1 MPDTEVLDP
10 EELARRAAI
19 LGSGLRPPSLDPNR
33 PSPPPSMAAPGVT
46 TDSGLMPASMALPGG
61 QTGLDI
67 TRSPAS
73 PGGTLAASPLD
84 PNSAKYTSLAP
95 TGMKKFGLQAE
106 ALIGGPFTQ
115 DAERRLN
122 APQITYNQDEEDVK
136 RMSEENLKTAQADE
150 ATRRGAAATAQ
161 QDLTPVVM
169 KDGRTVYVP
178 QKDAEKLIATDQGN
192 ATKETDVGAT
202 NASHEVIADKNNATK
217 TGINADKIGSAER
230 IDKLNNDTKRFV
242 ATESAN
248 ARKYAANMT
257 GGKVPPPVSKAY
269 SDYQDSISQLNRMND
284 SVPAAMK
291 GDQQAMLNILM
302 NHIGMTMGSI
312 KGARP
317 NQAIIHE
324 AEQSAPWL
332 GRIDARFD
340 DRGILSG
347 VTLTPEQIH
356 SMVALGNSNLTQS
369 KRKFQAVEDY
379 HSAGRGTGGAGNSNK
394 PVELER
400 GPDGKLRPKTGG

>member
-1 MPDTEVLDP
+1 
-10 EELARRAAI
+10 
-19 LGSGLRPPSLDPNR
+19 
-33 PSPPPSMAAPGVT
+33 
-46 TDSGLMPASMALPGG
+46 
-61 QTGLDI
+61 
-67 TRSPAS
+67 
-73 PGGTLAASPLD
+73 
-84 PNSAKYTSLAP
+84 
-95 TGMKKFGLQAE
+95 MKKFGLQAE

-122 APQITYNQDEEDVK
+122 APQIAYGQDVADAA

-192 ATKETDVGAT
+192 ATKETNVGAT
-202 NASHEVIADKNNATK
+202 NTSREQIAADKNAT
-217 TGINADKIGSAER
+217 TSDIASDKIGSAER
-230 IDKLNNDTKRFV
+230 IAKLNNDTKRFV

-356 SMVALGNSNLTQS
+356 SMVALGTSNLTQS
-369 KRKFQAVEDY
+369 KRKFEAVEEY
-379 HSAGRGTGGAGNSNK
+379 HGRGNASPSGGGGK

-400 GPDGKLRPKTGG
+400 GPDGKLRPKVGG